1 MNTLGTLRTNYGY
14 ILLCIYPHKA
24 TSPPPPPPPP
34 PQDVV
39 MTTLG
44 TLRTTYGYIN
54 FTLMTTYN

>member
-14 ILLCIYPHKA
+14 ILYIYPHDNLIKA
-24 TSPPPPPPPP
+24 TSPPPP
-34 PQDVV
+34 QDVI

-44 TLRTTYGYIN
+44 TLRTNHGYIN